1 MGFSWKPLAQA
12 STLAYALA
20 VTLLLLHR
28 PAVNEL
34 CRRDFITPTASGSCL
49 CGENEYCLCSP
60 SLAADTI
67 VELEDAHG
75 RVTHVVFIVRADG
88 RGLALV
94 GGFVRVG
101 ESLEDAAIRE
111 AAEETGLHVVSLE
124 QWCAKKRS
132 MPQ

>member
-67 VELEDAHG
+67 VELEDA
-75 RVTHVVFIVRADG
+75 

-111 AAEETGLHVVSLE
+111 AAEETGLRVVSLE